1 MTEHAHTRNTDTN
14 TADPDI
20 KPAKWLPIEKD
31 SVFTIL
37 FSTVQHSDS
46 VFLQITLPL
55 KLMQNNGCISPMLY
69 NISLLLIYFIHSD
82 LCLLIPYSY
91 LALPLSLF
99 PSGIQEFILDTCES
113 VSVCLISWIPH
124 INDKYSICISLS
136 NLSH

>member
-69 NISLLLIYFIHSD
+69 NISLLLIYFILSS
-82 LCLLIPYSY
+82 LCCLIPWLLLASFSPLVITY
-91 LALPLSLF
+91 LFSISVSLF
-99 PSGIQEFILDTCES
+99 ILCY
-113 VSVCLISWIPH
+113 IH
-124 INDKYSICISLS
+124 SLV
-136 NLSH
+136 LLFKFHM